1 VRKQLNQHLE
11 DLGRHFKQ
19 AADFLVRCQI
29 AEPYVRKGILRGAV
43 CPWEIGVL
51 DTYGF
56 TILEDFHDTLEALWV
71 WSYYTG
77 VSDDGSY
84 RSNIDRA
91 WKYVV
96 GSFDRFVPADAS
108 DEGLFDCSLV
118 ALAGSRYERVFGD
131 KSYRRWVEKAGN
143 RLAHYLREIQSPRG
157 REYADPWWMTACLAT
172 AARNLGRDV
181 WLESATAFTR
191 RSIIKR
197 ETPFSS
203 VGREPRHKGPGGHGF
218 FSNNANKALALASCF
233 PSEALARETIVQ
245 KFLPV
250 TPKRFVERHVDDNP
264 WNANVAAALGRSFL
278 LTGEEEFLTRYFA
291 VMNELE
297 RRDVQG
303 SSALARSEE
312 FPVRESWVTFFYA
325 YAYASV
331 TT

>member
-1 VRKQLNQHLE
+1 VE
-11 DLGRHFKQ
+11 DLERHFEQ
-19 AADFLVRCQI
+19 ASDFLVRCQI

-77 VSDDGSY
+77 VSGDGSY
-84 RSNIDRA
+84 KPNIDQA

-118 ALAGSRYERVFGD
+118 ALTGSRYEQVFGD

-143 RLAHYLREIQSPRG
+143 RLAHYLREIQSTRG
-157 REYADPWWMTACLAT
+157 REYADPWWMTTCLAT
-172 AARNLGRDV
+172 AARDLGRDA
-181 WLESATAFTR
+181 WLEAATAFTR
-191 RSIIKR
+191 RSIVEKKK
-197 ETPFSS
+197 PFSS
-203 VGREPRHKGPGGHGF
+203 VEKEPRHKGPGDHDF
-218 FSNNANKALALASCF
+218 FSNNANKALALTSCF
-233 PSEALARETIVQ
+233 PSEALARETIAQ

-250 TPKRFVERHVDDNP
+250 TPKRFVKRHVDENP
-264 WNANVAAALGRSFL
+264 WNANVAAALGRSYL
-278 LTGEEEFLTRYFA
+278 LTGEEEFLTRYFT
-291 VMNELE
+291 VMNELKE
-297 RRDVQG
+297 RDVQR
-303 SSALARSEE
+303 SSALARTEE

-325 YAYASV
+325 YACAAV